1 MISGKMCLLQRVGH
15 PLPGAILA
23 ATIPPWDPCPPLT
36 WRGIPRRSIT
46 KSPVKTLNVRLRARL
61 WHPLSSSTLTRPMA
75 LQWYKYEGLLK
86 NLKYH
91 TSSFIT
97 LVKTNILFCFLEKKK
112 STALFFVFS
121 FELGYHLAQASIES
135 DAQLR

>member
-1 MISGKMCLLQRVGH
+1 MKDRVMWEDISL
-15 PLPGAILA
+15 ILFFKF
-23 ATIPPWDPCPPLT
+23 TFRI
-36 WRGIPRRSIT
+36 S
-46 KSPVKTLNVRLRARL
+46 KTHRCFFPFLC
-61 WHPLSSSTLTRPMA
+61 SSSTLTRPMA